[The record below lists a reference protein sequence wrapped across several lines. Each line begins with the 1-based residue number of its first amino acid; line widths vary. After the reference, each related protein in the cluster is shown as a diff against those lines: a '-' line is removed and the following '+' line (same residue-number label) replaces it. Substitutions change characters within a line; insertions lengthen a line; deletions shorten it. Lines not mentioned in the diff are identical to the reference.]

1 MRRLRLGEEEGRLI
15 VYFFSEEAWV
25 GVLHG
30 RLFGCRGVLH
40 SSHCEARARGPALHW
55 IMRRQAPAVAGGRG
69 RSQRQH
75 QKLHVLV
82 LCPDTHVREKLG
94 VRVRLL
100 GHTLRGLG
108 CATKTPEMAFSGD
121 TSGYSHDLR
130 REQSLVDVQERSRRF
145 CRQLRNVYV

>member
-82 LCPDTHVREKLG
+82 LCPDTNVREKVG
-94 VRVRLL
+94 VRLRLL
-100 GHTLRGLG
+100 GHT
-108 CATKTPEMAFSGD
+108 KTPDMEY

-130 REQSLVDVQERSRRF
+130 GEKSLVDVQERSRRF
-145 CRQLRNVYV
+145 CRQLRDGYV

>member
-30 RLFGCRGVLH
+30 RLLGCRCVLH
-40 SSHCEARARGPALHW
+40 SSDCEARARGPALHW

-100 GHTLRGLG
+100 GHT
-108 CATKTPEMAFSGD
+108 KTPEMDFSGD
-121 TSGYSHDLR
+121 TSGYSLDLR
-130 REQSLVDVQERSRRF
+130 GEKSLVDVQERSRRF
-145 CRQLRNVYV
+145 CRQLRDGYV